1 MRLVIPPHEVVG
13 VCARGRFSLLILAVD
28 FCRRLPVG
36 AVSHRRQGG
45 SDGLLC
51 VRRADGGAWVHDEF
65 ALFCYRRQNKADL
78 FFSPSL
84 VLVCLSRQIS
94 LPSRRL
100 REQKNLFT
108 SIQGIHKTRRL
119 IIKTLQNLTCP
130 DETSSAQ
137 PIKGCCLRGGLSVS
151 KAVHYYFCFV

>member
-13 VCARGRFSLLILAVD
+13 VCARGHFSLLILAVD
-28 FCRRLPVG
+28 FCRRLPRG

-84 VLVCLSRQIS
+84 VLSVSPGRSASRPAVSVSRKTFS
-94 LPSRRL
+94 LPF
-100 REQKNLFT
+100 KAFT
-108 SIQGIHKTRRL
+108 RQG
-119 IIKTLQNLTCP
+119 
-130 DETSSAQ
+130 
-137 PIKGCCLRGGLSVS
+137 G
-151 KAVHYYFCFV
+151 

>member
-1 MRLVIPPHEVVG
+1 MRLVIPPRGVVG
-13 VCARGRFSLLILAVD
+13 VCARARFSLLILAVD
-28 FCRRLPVG
+28 FCRRLPGGPSVIGGKGEVCRACAEQTRRRVG
-36 AVSHRRQGG
+36 SRRVRPVLFPSTKQSRLVFLAVS
-45 SDGLLC
+45 
-51 VRRADGGAWVHDEF
+51 RA
-65 ALFCYRRQNKADL
+65 
-78 FFSPSL
+78 
-84 VLVCLSRQIS
+84 VCLSWQIS

-137 PIKGCCLRGGLSVS
+137 PIKGCCLRGG
-151 KAVHYYFCFV
+151 AVGVKGSSLLFFICFV